1 MTLAALSIRPGG
13 TWPKAAPPGALRDGS
28 AMKLFYGWIIVGAGI
43 VITCLGMGTMMT
55 LGIFL
60 QPMSAATGWSR
71 TSISTTALLNFLC
84 MGPASF
90 FWGAL
95 SDRFGTRAVALA
107 GGVLVGLGLV
117 AASQA
122 TTVGQFQI
130 LFGVIIGLAAGS
142 FYAPL
147 TATATRWFTRHRSL
161 AVALI
166 SAGLSVGS
174 AIIGPLARWL
184 ITTYDWRFAMLVI
197 GDVVWLVIIPAAFL
211 VRDPPAS
218 TTAALPGA
226 TAGADGPELTMA
238 QALRTPQFA
247 AIALTY
253 FACCAAH
260 SGPIFHMVTHA
271 IDHGVPAMAAATVL
285 SVASLAS
292 LSGKIVCGLVADR
305 VGATRTLL
313 SGLALQAVAV
323 SLYVFTRDLASF
335 YALA

>member
-1 MTLAALSIRPGG
+1 
-13 TWPKAAPPGALRDGS
+13 
-28 AMKLFYGWIIVGAGI
+28 
-43 VITCLGMGTMMT
+43 
-55 LGIFL
+55 
-60 QPMSAATGWSR
+60 
-71 TSISTTALLNFLC
+71 
-84 MGPASF
+84 
-90 FWGAL
+90 
-95 SDRFGTRAVALA
+95 
-107 GGVLVGLGLV
+107 
-117 AASQA
+117 
-122 TTVGQFQI
+122 
-130 LFGVIIGLAAGS
+130 
-142 FYAPL
+142 
-147 TATATRWFTRHRSL
+147 
-161 AVALI
+161 
-166 SAGLSVGS
+166 
-174 AIIGPLARWL
+174 
-184 ITTYDWRFAMLVI
+184 MLVI
-197 GDVVWLVIIPAAFL
+197 GDVVWVVIIPAAFL

-305 VGATRTLL
+305 VGATRTLVA
-313 SGLALQAVAV
+313 GLALQAVAV

-335 YALA
+335 YALAVMFGFAYGGVMPLYAILVREYFGARIMGTTFGAVAFVSTLGMALGPWAGGWLYDAFGSYFWLFIGSFGIGLGAVAIAVTFRPPRRLPAALSTASLAR